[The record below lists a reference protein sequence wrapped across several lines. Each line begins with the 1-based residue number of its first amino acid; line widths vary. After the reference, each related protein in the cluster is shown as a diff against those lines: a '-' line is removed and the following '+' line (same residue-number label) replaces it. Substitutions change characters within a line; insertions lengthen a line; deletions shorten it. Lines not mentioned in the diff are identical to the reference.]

1 MGDSNTR
8 YADIIIDISH
18 EALDR
23 VFQYRVPLSLWKEVR
38 PGSRVFVPF
47 GRGNRETE
55 GYVVA
60 IRPEADYEESKIK
73 EILRVNTEG
82 VSVESELIKV
92 ASFLK
97 EQYGSTMIQALR
109 TVLPVKAKMKPKE
122 EVFITLSADIE
133 AAQKLLAEWE
143 QKHYVARARFL
154 FLLIEKGRITKEE
167 AVKGCNFPLKEIRR
181 LAEQGI
187 VKLESRIKY
196 RNPFPELTKRSTGWP
211 LNEEQQAVA
220 DNFQKDYDNGKRGTY
235 LLYGVTGSGKTEV
248 YLALIEQVLAKKKQV
263 IVLIPEISLTYQ
275 TVRRFYER
283 FGERIAVINSRM
295 SKGEKSDAC
304 ERIRAGEADVII
316 GARSA
321 LFAPTE
327 RLGLII
333 IDEEHDGAYK
343 SDTSPKYHA
352 RETAVYRA
360 GLCGASVVLG
370 SATPSVEAYA
380 RALSGE
386 YKLWT
391 LKKRAGNAMLPTTQ
405 IIDLREEF
413 KKGNR
418 SIFSGE
424 LHKKI
429 EERLAKKEQIM
440 LFLNRRGFAG
450 FVSCRACGQVIKCP
464 HCDVTLTYHRN
475 GKLRCHYCG
484 YETNVINKCPD
495 CKSENIRYFG
505 TGTQKLEA
513 EINKLYPEAKT
524 IRMDVDT
531 VTKKNSHEQILSK
544 FKNEN
549 IDILIGTQMVVKGHH
564 FPNVT
569 LVGVLAADL
578 SLYVSDYHAA
588 ERTFQL
594 LTQAAGRAGRGE
606 KPGEVI
612 IQTYNPE
619 HYSVICAKNQDYN
632 QFYEEEIFYRQA
644 MRYPPVWHMLVVLC
658 ASKEEAEAYACAK
671 ELADTMEKVQAD
683 KKLQMIGP
691 ADAAVAKVNDIYK
704 KVLYFKHPD
713 YGVLIQIK
721 DKVEQL
727 MEEKQGVKNISV
739 QFDFDPVN
747 GF

>member
-352 RETAVYRA
+352 REVAVQRA
-360 GLCGASVVLG
+360 KMLGASVLLG
-370 SATPSVEAYA
+370 SATPSLEAYYHTTT
-380 RALSGE
+380 GE
-386 YKLWT
+386 YTRIELT
-391 LKKRAGNAMLPTTQ
+391 ERAGGASLPRVE
-405 IIDLREEF
+405 IVDLREELAAKNF
-413 KKGNR
+413 
-418 SIFSGE
+418 SIFSRSLTAKIQKRLERGE
-424 LHKKI
+424 QTI
-429 EERLAKKEQIM
+429 

-450 FVSCRACGQVIKCP
+450 FVSCRKCGEVVGCP
-464 HCDVTLTYHRN
+464 HCAVSLKPHSRAGKVTHLT
-475 GKLRCHYCG
+475 CHYCG
-484 YETNVINKCPD
+484 Y
-495 CKSENIRYFG
+495 
-505 TGTQKLEA
+505 
-513 EINKLYPEAKT
+513 T
-524 IRMDVDT
+524 IPMPQTWDF
-531 VTKKNSHEQILSK
+531 SSAP
-544 FKNEN
+544 
-549 IDILIGTQMVVKGHH
+549 QM
-564 FPNVT
+564 
-569 LVGVLAADL
+569 
-578 SLYVSDYHAA
+578 
-588 ERTFQL
+588 RT
-594 LTQAAGRAGRGE
+594 
-606 KPGEVI
+606 
-612 IQTYNPE
+612 
-619 HYSVICAKNQDYN
+619 
-632 QFYEEEIFYRQA
+632 
-644 MRYPPVWHMLVVLC
+644 
-658 ASKEEAEAYACAK
+658 
-671 ELADTMEKVQAD
+671 
-683 KKLQMIGP
+683 
-691 ADAAVAKVNDIYK
+691 
-704 KVLYFKHPD
+704 
-713 YGVLIQIK
+713 
-721 DKVEQL
+721 
-727 MEEKQGVKNISV
+727 
-739 QFDFDPVN
+739 
-747 GF
+747 

>member
-8 YADIIIDISH
+8 YADIIIDISN

-97 EQYGSTMIQALR
+97 EQYGYTMIQALR

-352 RETAVYRA
+352 RETAEYRA
-360 GLCGASVVLG
+360 QMENARLVMG
-370 SATPSVEAYA
+370 SATPSLEAYTKA
-380 RALSGE
+380 KDGE
-386 YKLWT
+386 YRLVKLEA
-391 LKKRAGNAMLPTTQ
+391 RYEDRPLPEVTVV
-405 IIDLREEF
+405 DLREEL
-413 KKGNR
+413 KNGNR
-418 SIFSGE
+418 SILSRSLKTAVERRLERGE
-424 LHKKI
+424 
-429 EERLAKKEQIM
+429 QSV
-440 LFLNRRGFAG
+440 LFLNRRGYAG
-450 FVSCRACGQVIKCP
+450 FVSCRSCGEALKCP
-464 HCDVTLTYHRN
+464 HCDVALTEHNN
-475 GKLRCHYCG
+475 GKLVCHYCG
-484 YETNVINKCPD
+484 YEQPRVEKCPM
-495 CKSENIRYFG
+495 CGSPYIGGFKA
-505 TGTQKLEA
+505 GTQQIEQVLR
-513 EINKLYPEAKT
+513 KT
-524 IRMDVDT
+524 FPKARVLRMDYDT
-531 VTKKNSHEQILSK
+531 TRTKGSYEKILSSFAEHK
-544 FKNEN
+544 A
-549 IDILIGTQMVVKGHH
+549 DILVGTQMIVKGHD
-564 FPNVT
+564 FPDVT
-569 LVGVLAADL
+569 LVGALAADL
-578 SLYVSDYHAA
+578 SLNVADYRCA

-594 LTQAAGRAGRGE
+594 LTQAVGRSGRGM
-606 KPGEVI
+606 KPGEAI
-612 IQTYNPE
+612 IQSYHPD
-619 HYSVICAKNQDYN
+619 HYSIQAAAAQDYEA
-632 QFYEEEIFYRQA
+632 FYQEEMAYR
-644 MRYPPVWHMLVVLC
+644 MLMDYPAAAHMLSVL
-658 ASKEEAEAYACAK
+658 ASGEDEKLLEQGMDYLAK
-671 ELADTMEKVQAD
+671 FVERISGKYRVHV
-683 KKLQMIGP
+683 IGP
-691 ADAAVAKVNDIYK
+691 AYASVGKVNDIYR
-704 KVLYFKHPD
+704 KVLYLKHKD
-713 YGVLIQIK
+713 ERVLQDIK
-721 DKVEQL
+721 NKT
-727 MEEKQGVKNISV
+727 EKYIEVNSGFRKLYI
-739 QFDFDPVN
+739 QFDYT
-747 GF
+747 

>member
-1 MGDSNTR
+1 MGDSNIR

-18 EALDR
+18 EALDK
-23 VFQYRVPLSLWKEVR
+23 VFQYRVPLSLWEEVR

-55 GYVVA
+55 GYVIA
-60 IRPEADYEESKIK
+60 IRQEADYEESKIK

-109 TVLPVKAKMKPKE
+109 TVLPVKTKMKPKE
-122 EVFITLSADIE
+122 EVFITLSIE
-133 AAQKLLAEWE
+133 KDTAQQLLCEWE
-143 QKHYVARARFL
+143 RKHFAARARFL
-154 FLLIEKGRITKEE
+154 STLLKKERMRKEE
-167 AVKGCNFPLKEIRR
+167 AVKRCNFPLKELRK
-181 LAEQGI
+181 LSEQGI
-187 VKLESRIKY
+187 IKLESRIKY
-196 RNPFPELTKRSTGWP
+196 RNPFPELVTRKQGWP
-211 LNEEQQAVA
+211 LNDEQRAIV
-220 DNFQKDYDNGKRGTY
+220 DNFKEEYRKEERRTY
-235 LLYGVTGSGKTEV
+235 LLYGITGSGKTEV
-248 YLALIEQVLAKKKQV
+248 YLSLINEVLAAGRQV

-327 RLGLII
+327 RLGLIV

-352 RETAVYRA
+352 RETAIERA
-360 GLCGASVVLG
+360 RMSGATVILG
-370 SATPSVEAYA
+370 SATPSIESFYHAKKGDYLL
-380 RALSGE
+380 LSMD
-386 YKLWT
+386 
-391 LKKRAGNAMLPTTQ
+391 KRVKEKPLPQ
-405 IIDLREEF
+405 CEIVDLREELKARNF
-413 KKGNR
+413 SILSR
-418 SIFSGE
+418 S

-429 EERLAKKEQIM
+429 EQRLLRKEQVM
-440 LFLNRRGFAG
+440 LFINRRGMAG
-450 FVSCRACGQVIKCP
+450 FVSCRACGHVMKCP
-464 HCDVTLTYHRN
+464 HCDVSLHAHNN
-475 GKLRCHYCG
+475 GKLICHYCG
-484 YETNVINKCPD
+484 YEQNHVKICPN
-495 CKSENIRYFG
+495 CGSKYISGFKA
-505 TGTQKLEA
+505 GTQKIEELVKKEFPKA
-513 EINKLYPEAKT
+513 RIL
-524 IRMDVDT
+524 RMDFDT
-531 VTKKNSHEQILSK
+531 TRSKDSYEKILSA
-544 FKNEN
+544 FANQEA
-549 IDILIGTQMVVKGHH
+549 DILIGTQMIVKGHD